1 MGFEIN
7 WQHAMKITT
16 RRKRTARKLVL
27 PLIAISMMCTAMYL
41 GSGTAP
47 PQQTSRSYA
56 PGAAARVPH
65 DLHQR

>member
-1 MGFEIN
+1 
-7 WQHAMKITT
+7 MKITT

-41 GSGTAP
+41 GSGNAP
-47 PQQTSRSYA
+47 HPQMSRSHA
-56 PGAAARVPH
+56 QGAAARVPH